1 MYYVDGSKI
10 DKEGVP
16 EGGSAAIMF
25 TWSDED
31 GDWLEVKRITSKVI
45 LDTHDINFMGAMTVT
60 NNTAELQG
68 MGFALRDAARYKGR
82 ILIRYDSEYAEKVT
96 RSEEIFPLNFGL
108 VQNVRLYYK
117 TLLQKEDYRFH
128 RDSLDSEMDRNNL
141 IIFEHV
147 QGHSG
152 EVLNDRV
159 DMAAKEAI
167 GQEYKEVY
175 MIDDLHKY
183 GIMEITDIQEIGLED
198 EVVLAAGAEEC
209 KEYEEEEEVSEDKE
223 DNGTESEG
231 DITHERVHGIDIE
244 ESQDRGVDLAEVS
257 QDIRVQLANQLRRR
271 RELGEERVRI
281 QRQERREDLNN
292 FAKQLDDSD
301 LSKLRCKVCNIPF
314 KTAQTASASWH
325 RINGHTTSLRH
336 TRAVDKIID
345 REFGL
350 LTVEEEIRFND
361 RTIQEELGSGNDE
374 LDMRNYP
381 KNVINIDINIE
392 DVEWIEIGSLQA
404 LGHAP
409 ETRLRPYSLKLR
421 EAMLIVIP
429 GIMQSPHNTR
439 LWKRLFLIPII
450 MASDMRDKKKDIDW
464 KLRKLRD
471 DDWSEF
477 TLAQFKGKYKPQKIM
492 GTERSD
498 KQLKE
503 NMEKEFQKNMNRGYL
518 SKAVQV
524 VNRPL
529 NQTRTGQEKFDNLVR
544 NTLLI
549 QIGR

>member
-1 MYYVDGSKI
+1 
-10 DKEGVP
+10 
-16 EGGSAAIMF
+16 
-25 TWSDED
+25 
-31 GDWLEVKRITSKVI
+31 
-45 LDTHDINFMGAMTVT
+45 
-60 NNTAELQG
+60 
-68 MGFALRDAARYKGR
+68 
-82 ILIRYDSEYAEKVT
+82 
-96 RSEEIFPLNFGL
+96 
-108 VQNVRLYYK
+108 
-117 TLLQKEDYRFH
+117 
-128 RDSLDSEMDRNNL
+128 
-141 IIFEHV
+141 
-147 QGHSG
+147 
-152 EVLNDRV
+152 
-159 DMAAKEAI
+159 
-167 GQEYKEVY
+167 

-183 GIMEITDIQEIGLED
+183 GIMEITDTQEIGLED
-198 EVVLAAGAEEC
+198 EVVLVEGAEEC

-350 LTVEEEIRFND
+350 LRVEEEIRFND
-361 RTIQEELGSGNDE
+361 RTIREGLGSGNDE
-374 LDMRNYP
+374 VDMRNYP

-421 EAMLIVIP
+421 EAM
-429 GIMQSPHNTR
+429 
-439 LWKRLFLIPII
+439 
-450 MASDMRDKKKDIDW
+450 
-464 KLRKLRD
+464 
-471 DDWSEF
+471 
-477 TLAQFKGKYKPQKIM
+477 
-492 GTERSD
+492 
-498 KQLKE
+498 
-503 NMEKEFQKNMNRGYL
+503 FQG
-518 SKAVQV
+518 
-524 VNRPL
+524 
-529 NQTRTGQEKFDNLVR
+529 
-544 NTLLI
+544 
-549 QIGR
+549 